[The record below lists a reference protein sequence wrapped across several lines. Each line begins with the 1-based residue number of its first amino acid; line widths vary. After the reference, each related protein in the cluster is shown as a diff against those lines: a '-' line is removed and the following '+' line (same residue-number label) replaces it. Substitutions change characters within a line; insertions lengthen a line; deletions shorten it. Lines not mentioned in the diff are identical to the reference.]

1 LRDSQIKRE
10 FLMQEKFEFVR
21 LVGDERR
28 IGSKLADVSRHW
40 QGGKEN
46 FLIIS
51 PHDDDAALGAGLLIQ
66 LAKRENAVVHI
77 LIVTDGSMGY
87 CSIKE
92 KNSIAEIRKSEAL
105 DCYRTLG
112 VPKKNI
118 FWAGFADC
126 RLNDYRGR
134 RPAEPHSLGIIH
146 GFTGL
151 QNTFTFY
158 LRKIRPTQ
166 CFLPTCND
174 LHPDHR
180 IVYDEFLISLFH
192 SAGNIW
198 PELGKPLSMVPYVNT
213 FAVYC
218 DFAAPPTLRMRTP
231 MSYLEKKLKAIG
243 SFRSQKQI
251 SSLIENVRHCGPEEY
266 IRAID
271 FTLYHPSKYRNLFE
285 ERKTIRILH

>member
-1 LRDSQIKRE
+1 
-10 FLMQEKFEFVR
+10 MQEKFEFVR

-28 IGSKLADVSRHW
+28 TGSKLADVSRHW

-66 LAKRENAVVHI
+66 LAKRENVSVHI

-87 CSIKE
+87 CNISDKDGIS
-92 KNSIAEIRKSEAL
+92 NIRKSETL
-105 DCYRTLG
+105 ECYRALG
-112 VPKKNI
+112 IPKKNI
-118 FWAGFADC
+118 YWAGFADC
-126 RLNDYRGR
+126 QLNDYRGR

-151 QNTFTFY
+151 QNAFTFH
-158 LRKIRPTQ
+158 LRNIKPTQ
-166 CFLPTCND
+166 CFLPTSND

-198 PELGKPLSMVPYVNT
+198 PELGKPLSSVPYIHT

-218 DFAAPPTLRMRTP
+218 DFPAPPTLRVRTP
-231 MSYLEKKLKAIG
+231 MSYLENKLKAIG
-243 SFRSQKQI
+243 AFRSQKQI

-266 IRAID
+266 TREID

-285 ERKTIRILH
+285 ERKSIRTVY